1 MMSGLRR
8 TFWTTIHKKKDDNRA
23 DDSLDRQKPTSS
35 FGSTPTSMT
44 RSDSVDSTF
53 RCQSWANTAVTT
65 PSPSS
70 LPASPKLQCRTSGYV
85 TPTTATTPRR
95 NRSPLSL
102 LSVSSSTPS
111 SPKSPASFSLLKS
124 RLCFTKS
131 SGSSSRCGIC
141 LQSAKAGRGTAIF
154 TAECSHTFHFP
165 CVASRAGDRNPLA
178 DCPVCGVSW
187 RETSLLPLSLS
198 SPLHELDTQKSRKS
212 GSEFDS
218 RIRESKSNK
227 SLRVYND
234 DEPLISSPISPAGF
248 NTIPELDENDYDD
261 EEEDN
266 DNGDFK
272 GFFVNTPSP
281 LTAKKFLTDSVS
293 GHVDVK
299 LSSDAAIVAV
309 GRGNETYSVLMKI
322 KSLPLPATCRSP
334 VDLVTVL
341 DVSGSK
347 LEMVKRAMRLVISS
361 LRETDRLSM
370 VSFSSSS
377 KRLTPLRRMTANGR
391 RLARRI
397 VDEISGD
404 GDGMSV
410 NDAVK
415 KAAKV
420 IEDRRQKNLFTTIFV
435 LTDRNRNSTHQA
447 QLAHFDFVSS
457 TRFSHLEI
465 PTHTIWLGACN
476 HEEDAL
482 AKRIKGL
489 LSLSVQDLTLQLG
502 VVSGLGQGE
511 ITSVY
516 SLSGRPVWLGAGLI
530 RLGDMYGD
538 EEREV
543 LVELK
548 SPSSSSSG
556 RSHRMLT
563 VRSRHVDPTTQEI
576 RNSEERAL
584 LIPRPVAVR
593 SSNTN
598 IARLRNL
605 HVSTR
610 AVAESRRLIE
620 ANDYSGAERMLT
632 SSRAL
637 LVQYGLSSGDA
648 CLRGLDVEL
657 ADLNR
662 LRGRHVAVKSPE
674 VVAQKSEALTPTSA
688 WRAAERLAKVAI
700 MRKHMNRVSD
710 LHGFENARF

>member
-1 MMSGLRR
+1 M
-8 TFWTTIHKKKDDNRA
+8 D
-23 DDSLDRQKPTSS
+23 
-35 FGSTPTSMT
+35 TP
-44 RSDSVDSTF
+44 
-53 RCQSWANTAVTT
+53 
-65 PSPSS
+65 
-70 LPASPKLQCRTSGYV
+70 
-85 TPTTATTPRR
+85 
-95 NRSPLSL
+95 
-102 LSVSSSTPS
+102 
-111 SPKSPASFSLLKS
+111 
-124 RLCFTKS
+124 
-131 SGSSSRCGIC
+131 
-141 LQSAKAGRGTAIF
+141 
-154 TAECSHTFHFP
+154 
-165 CVASRAGDRNPLA
+165 
-178 DCPVCGVSW
+178 
-187 RETSLLPLSLS
+187 
-198 SPLHELDTQKSRKS
+198 KS
-212 GSEFDS
+212 GSESDS

-234 DEPLISSPISPAGF
+234 DEPLISSPISPARF
-248 NTIPELDENDYDD
+248 NTIPESDENDD
-261 EEEDN
+261 EEEEE

-281 LTAKKFLTDSVS
+281 LTAKKHLTDSVS

-299 LSSDAAIVAV
+299 LSSEAAIVAA
-309 GRGNETYSVLMKI
+309 GRGFETYSVVMKI
-322 KSLPLPATCRSP
+322 KSPPLTTARRSP

-347 LEMVKRAMRLVISS
+347 IETVKRAMKLVISS

-377 KRLTPLRRMTANGR
+377 KRLSPLRRMTANGR

-435 LTDRNRNSTHQA
+435 LTDRNKKSAHQA
-447 QLAHFDFVSS
+447 QLGAHSDFVTS
-457 TRFSHLEI
+457 TRLEI

-476 HEEDAL
+476 CEDAF

-489 LSLSVQDLTLQLG
+489 LSLSVSDLTLQLG
-502 VVSGLGQGE
+502 LVSGSGGQGG

-516 SLSGRPVWLGAGLI
+516 SLSGRPVWLGTGLV

-543 LVELK
+543 LVEFK
-548 SPSSSSSG
+548 SPASSSSG
-556 RSHRMLT
+556 RSHRIMT
-563 VRSRHVDPTTQEI
+563 VRSRHVDSSTQEI
-576 RNSEERAL
+576 KISEDRAL
-584 LIPRPVAVR
+584 LIPRPIAVR

-598 IARLRNL
+598 IGRLRNL

-610 AVAESRRLIE
+610 AVAESRRLVE
-620 ANDYSGAERMLT
+620 ASDYSGAERMLT
-632 SSRAL
+632 SARAL
-637 LVQYGLSSGDA
+637 LVQYGLNSGDA
-648 CLRGLDVEL
+648 CLRGLDAEL

-674 VVAQKSEALTPTSA
+674 PVAQKTEQLTPTSA